1 MGGVCSSANPLD
13 RTPSELSFRAFQ
25 LVEDLKPFTYT
36 KPPRRRNVT
45 PIDEIVETET
55 EPHQTSLPE
64 NKHQSPETMA
74 PKEVQK
80 MKGVTVN
87 STAAKNSGSSKTSG
101 GNIVGRVSNAGF
113 GKAVEGFDLI
123 VSGMVNLTPSTGFA
137 SGSTAKG
144 TVICIL
150 AFEVANTIVKGA
162 NLINSLSK
170 ENIKYLKEVVFN
182 SDGVQRLV
190 SSDAGELER
199 LVEADKRRE
208 LNVFASEIVRF
219 GNRCKDRQWHNL
231 DRYFSKL
238 DSEVMPQKQLKE
250 TAKAEMQY
258 LLNLV
263 KNTTE
268 LYHEM
273 HSLDKFQQEFK
284 QRRKDVSLADYGRDT
299 MQIIEQEL
307 KNQKKHVKR
316 LQKKSLWFKMLEE
329 VIEKLVDIV
338 HFLHLEIRRVFDVPA
353 GELEN
358 GSTNC
363 RQSLGPAGL
372 SLHYANII
380 TQIDSIASRSSSVHR
395 NTRDTLYQGLPPR
408 IKYALKNRLQ
418 PLPLAQEVPLPL
430 VRTSIENT
438 LQWLVPMASN
448 TTRAHH
454 GFGWVGEWANTGGEV
469 RRSNGPVQTEVIKI
483 ETLYHADKVKTD
495 AYILDLLTWLHHL
508 ISQTR
513 PLNGGNSSPSKS
525 PVRSPPK
532 IKQLTLSLKP
542 QNTESSSS
550 NANSTR
556 ENPEKKVCKI
566 VSKKYRGLSKSQEF
580 ERKCNL
586 KLRKNDRLSKST
598 GNWLPPVVDL
608 EAERIRVLDMMDR
621 VDFARNI

>member
-36 KPPRRRNVT
+36 KPPNRRNVT

-55 EPHQTSLPE
+55 EPRQTSLSE
-64 NKHQSPETMA
+64 NKHQNPETMA

-87 STAAKNSGSSKTSG
+87 STATKNSGSSKTSG

-250 TAKAEMQY
+250 TARAEMQY

-263 KNTTE
+263 KNTAE

-284 QRRKDVSLADYGRDT
+284 QRRKDVSLADYERDT

-329 VIEKLVDIV
+329 VIEKLVDVV
-338 HFLHLEIRRVFDVPA
+338 HFLHLEIGRVFDVPA

-358 GSTNC
+358 GSTNS
-363 RQSLGPAGL
+363 RQSLGSAGL
-372 SLHYANII
+372 CLHYANII
-380 TQIDSIASRSSSVHR
+380 TQIDVMVS
-395 NTRDTLYQGLPPR
+395 
-408 IKYALKNRLQ
+408 
-418 PLPLAQEVPLPL
+418 LPLL
-430 VRTSIENT
+430 RTSIDNS
-438 LQWLVPMASN
+438 LQWLVPMANN

-469 RRSNGPVQTEVIKI
+469 RRSNGPVQTEVIRI

-513 PLNGGNSSPSKS
+513 PLNGGNRSPSKS

-532 IKQLTLSLKP
+532 IKQLTLSLEP

-566 VSKKYRGLSKSQEF
+566 VSNLTKYRGLSKSQEF
-580 ERKCNL
+580 ERRCNL